1 MAERARHMEG
11 GGAAHPG
18 KDPKNQQGDAKL
30 PEDVGGRE
38 AGRKVQEDGQ
48 DGEAAQQRLDKGN

>member
-1 MAERARHMEG
+1 MEG